1 MSDNNSV
8 YLQER
13 NSNNNKLQ
21 ENMMD
26 LLNRDMARKQLSSN
40 SSSEIVGDSNSI
52 ATLDEIDRDIY
63 PEDDNDNEPIIV
75 LSDDD
80 DQIEQNDRSGKKEA
94 LSYKYDVAL
103 KRKRS
108 MDIARRALKKN
119 KSISHKRY
127 DYLVDVPEEVKVLK
141 SGSWLNTKT
150 GQLVSRKI
158 YRETGT
164 LTNHNDTDDSLQ
176 DLRLLKEVY
185 VHDPKDD
192 KFEKYK
198 TDLLMKK
205 EEENGE
211 ENLKDKDVD
220 TALQNAINSGDLNNQ
235 EIISPIDETPSGG
248 KESVTKLDN
257 GKYII
262 TRSFEEK
269 NESSP
274 DKNET
279 SELTPKDN
287 MYINLP
293 SEKQKEIQKMRLL
306 KMDKANKKKV
316 LNKYIASND
325 QRVNDIANISRRAT
339 DSILLDQVDEQG
351 VEHDL
356 IQVRENG
363 TLHIKQNDSSN
374 NNTDTNN
381 DSHNVEEIVLD
392 ALSEEE
398 EKEEA
403 EIQEVEDNH
412 DDNVEMDE
420 LNDDDL
426 QITGVRVATVREDQ
440 LRRPIPANNTV
451 MMETERRLREM
462 AERMNAQR
470 TNRMAQNVYVNPN
483 RMNALQDV
491 LTELEKY
498 PPHIRT
504 LFENSTSTKKFQ
516 EDLKKFLPKGASDKL
531 GKLGKLYFK
540 FRSLRGETK
549 YDKLVQAAQPRGI
562 RNHFQGNHFNYNRPI
577 GAEHLNAIFNTNHR
591 ILRNHLLP
599 VNPMFEANEH
609 IFMNRMLGE
618 IAMMED
624 RAFDERARRTTQKR
638 KGTLEKYMAK
648 IEKLPFD
655 QSCDFTDL
663 PKKEHI
669 EIVRKESVKN
679 GADDQGYIDDPYWSN
694 NANMDNADGSE
705 SSSSSSSS
713 YEQEEEEEENLG
725 FDGNGKDNSKSKLG
739 KQKDSQFEIK
749 KTIIPDEHSGFKKI
763 NVCFLCATPLRTGIP
778 ANFKGSRHKDQ
789 SFNYL
794 VKKYGVQC
802 PYVFLTAPTETDR
815 QYSKRVFIAIPC
827 GHAYCGR
834 CVMRISNSM
843 KLPTKLKE
851 RRKNVIGCG
860 NPYIYGPE
868 KCVVKGCRGKFNK
881 PNSFRELYL

>member
-8 YLQER
+8 YLQGR
-13 NSNNNKLQ
+13 NGNNNGNTTNKLQ

-26 LLNRDMARKQLSSN
+26 LLNRDMAKKQLSSN
-40 SSSEIVGDSNSI
+40 SSSEMFGDSNSI

-80 DQIEQNDRSGKKEA
+80 DQIEQNDGSGKKEA

-119 KSISHKRY
+119 KSISHRRY

-198 TDLLMKK
+198 TDLLTKSSEK
-205 EEENGE
+205 ENTQVQTREEEEEEQNGE
-211 ENLKDKDVD
+211 ENLEEKDVD
-220 TALQNAINSGDLNNQ
+220 TAVQNAINTGYLNNQ
-235 EIISPIDETPSGG
+235 ELIAPLDETPSVG

-262 TRSFEEK
+262 TRSFEEE

-279 SELTPKDN
+279 FELTPKDN

-293 SEKQKEIQKMRLL
+293 SERQKEIQKMRLL
-306 KMDKANKKKV
+306 KMDKVNKKKV

-363 TLHIKQNDSSN
+363 TLHIKQNDNSN

-398 EKEEA
+398 EKEE
-403 EIQEVEDNH
+403 EFQGVEDNH
-412 DDNVEMDE
+412 DDNAEMDE

-440 LRRPIPANNTV
+440 LPRPIPANNTV

-498 PPHIRT
+498 PLHIRT

-540 FRSLRGETK
+540 FRSMRGETK
-549 YDKLVQAAQPRGI
+549 YDKLVQVAQPRGI
-562 RNHFQGNHFNYNRPI
+562 RNH
-577 GAEHLNAIFNTNHR
+577 L
-591 ILRNHLLP
+591 
-599 VNPMFEANEH
+599 EANEH
-609 IFMNRMLGE
+609 LFMNRMLGE
-618 IAMMED
+618 IAIMED

-655 QSCDFTDL
+655 QSCDFIDL

-669 EIVRKESVKN
+669 EIVRKESAKN
-679 GADDQGYIDDPYWSN
+679 GCDDHGYIDDTYWSN
-694 NANMDNADGSE
+694 NANIDNADGSE
-705 SSSSSSSS
+705 SLSSSSS
-713 YEQEEEEEENLG
+713 EQEEEDQEENLG
-725 FDGNGKDNSKSKLG
+725 FDGNGKNNTKTKSKLRTE
-739 KQKDSQFEIK
+739 KDSQFEIK
-749 KTIIPDEHSGFKKI
+749 KTIIPDEHSSFKKI

-778 ANFKGSRHKDQ
+778 SNFKGSRHKDQ